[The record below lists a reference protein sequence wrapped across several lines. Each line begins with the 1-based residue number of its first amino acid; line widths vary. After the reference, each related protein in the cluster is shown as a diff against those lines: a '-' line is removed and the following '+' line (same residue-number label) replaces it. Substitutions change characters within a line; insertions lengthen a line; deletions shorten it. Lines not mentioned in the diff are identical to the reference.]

1 MKKGIGTLRVQTNP
15 VIHAVGIGD
24 RTRPAC
30 LRPASRRRVVNTI
43 LIHPAFNPI
52 INRPNS
58 DNILNSRFY
67 PCLSVSIR
75 GLIFSPTAWM
85 LHLASMSARFIQH
98 LDLLRLIP
106 AKSGLK
112 NKISV
117 RISAFR
123 PPRSTSHSHRT
134 KSRAVVPGRA
144 QKNYFHSLTP
154 LKTEPRPRR
163 RRRAGAPRC
172 SRQRLGLRQ
181 PSGAFPR

>member
-75 GLIFSPTAWM
+75 GLISSPTAG
-85 LHLASMSARFIQH
+85 LRH